1 MEKWTELWK
10 SQIFTK
16 KANGTTC
23 DFFVKKSKNHT
34 KTAVCFLIVHIF
46 SVFFIKS
53 EHREKI
59 GLITIYRT
67 KSPKEFQMY
76 FFLVWNFVQFFVEN
90 GKKAVNSPCSGYFFL
105 DGDLLF
111 HYNSSSARKKGVK
124 TLQGQ
129 RRCMCNENDISAQE
143 KTEKQRT
150 RLQKKNENCKRQK
163 SAGCKKKKRQKST
176 VRIIF
181 DDTKSKLRPQNVA
194 FCSSL
199 EKIFLGKSGR
209 ELDDHAF
216 YTIPEK
222 EFSVSLCIS

>member
-1 MEKWTELWK
+1 MKKWTELWK
-10 SQIFTK
+10 SLILAK

-23 DFFVKKSKNHT
+23 DFFVKKTENHT
-34 KTAVCFLIVHIF
+34 KTAVRFLIVHIF
-46 SVFFIKS
+46 SV
-53 EHREKI
+53 
-59 GLITIYRT
+59 
-67 KSPKEFQMY
+67 
-76 FFLVWNFVQFFVEN
+76 WNFVQFFAKN

-129 RRCMCNENDISAQE
+129 RRCMYNENDISAQE

>member
-1 MEKWTELWK
+1 
-10 SQIFTK
+10 
-16 KANGTTC
+16 
-23 DFFVKKSKNHT
+23 
-34 KTAVCFLIVHIF
+34 
-46 SVFFIKS
+46 
-53 EHREKI
+53 
-59 GLITIYRT
+59 
-67 KSPKEFQMY
+67 MY
-76 FFLVWNFVQFFVEN
+76 
-90 GKKAVNSPCSGYFFL
+90 
-105 DGDLLF
+105 
-111 HYNSSSARKKGVK
+111 
-124 TLQGQ
+124 
-129 RRCMCNENDISAQE
+129 NENDISAQE

-163 SAGCKKKKRQKST
+163 SACCKKKKRQKST

-181 DDTKSKLRPQNVA
+181 DDTKNVA

>member
-1 MEKWTELWK
+1 
-10 SQIFTK
+10 
-16 KANGTTC
+16 
-23 DFFVKKSKNHT
+23 
-34 KTAVCFLIVHIF
+34 
-46 SVFFIKS
+46 
-53 EHREKI
+53 
-59 GLITIYRT
+59 
-67 KSPKEFQMY
+67 MY
-76 FFLVWNFVQFFVEN
+76 
-90 GKKAVNSPCSGYFFL
+90 
-105 DGDLLF
+105 
-111 HYNSSSARKKGVK
+111 
-124 TLQGQ
+124 
-129 RRCMCNENDISAQE
+129 NENDISAQE

-163 SAGCKKKKRQKST
+163 ST

-181 DDTKSKLRPQNVA
+181 DDTKRKLRPQNVA

>member
-1 MEKWTELWK
+1 MEFRTIFCEKW
-10 SQIFTK
+10 
-16 KANGTTC
+16 
-23 DFFVKKSKNHT
+23 
-34 KTAVCFLIVHIF
+34 
-46 SVFFIKS
+46 
-53 EHREKI
+53 
-59 GLITIYRT
+59 
-67 KSPKEFQMY
+67 
-76 FFLVWNFVQFFVEN
+76 
-90 GKKAVNSPCSGYFFL
+90 KKAVNSPCSGYFFL

-129 RRCMCNENDISAQE
+129 RRCMYNENDISAQE
-143 KTEKQRT
+143 KT
-150 RLQKKNENCKRQK
+150 ENCKRQK

>member
-1 MEKWTELWK
+1 MKKWTELWK
-10 SQIFTK
+10 SLIFAK
-16 KANGTTC
+16 KANGITC
-23 DFFVKKSKNHT
+23 DFFVKKTENHT
-34 KTAVCFLIVHIF
+34 KTAVRFLIVHIF
-46 SVFFIKS
+46 SVFFIEK
-53 EHREKI
+53 EHREKMR
-59 GLITIYRT
+59 LITIYRT

-76 FFLVWNFVQFFVEN
+76 FFLYGISYNFCEKW
-90 GKKAVNSPCSGYFFL
+90 KKAVNSPCSGYFFL

-111 HYNSSSARKKGVK
+111 HYNSSSARKMGVK

-129 RRCMCNENDISAQE
+129 RRCMYNENDISAQE

>member
-1 MEKWTELWK
+1 MKKWTELWK
-10 SQIFTK
+10 SLIFAK
-16 KANGTTC
+16 KANGITC
-23 DFFVKKSKNHT
+23 DFFVKKTENHT
-34 KTAVCFLIVHIF
+34 KTAVRFLIVHIF
-46 SVFFIKS
+46 SVFFIEKECTFFCMEFRTIFS
-53 EHREKI
+53 EK
-59 GLITIYRT
+59 
-67 KSPKEFQMY
+67 
-76 FFLVWNFVQFFVEN
+76 W
-90 GKKAVNSPCSGYFFL
+90 KKAVNSPCSGYFFL

-111 HYNSSSARKKGVK
+111 HYNSSSARKMGVK

-129 RRCMCNENDISAQE
+129 RRCMYNENDISAQE

>member
-1 MEKWTELWK
+1 MEFRTIFCEKW
-10 SQIFTK
+10 
-16 KANGTTC
+16 
-23 DFFVKKSKNHT
+23 
-34 KTAVCFLIVHIF
+34 
-46 SVFFIKS
+46 
-53 EHREKI
+53 
-59 GLITIYRT
+59 
-67 KSPKEFQMY
+67 
-76 FFLVWNFVQFFVEN
+76 
-90 GKKAVNSPCSGYFFL
+90 KKAVNSPCSGYFFL

-129 RRCMCNENDISAQE
+129 RRCMYNENDISAQE

-199 EKIFLGKSGR
+199 EKVFLGKSGR